1 MRRVRVQDLRPV
13 ETVAKVP
20 SVDKSTSN
28 YTEHATTARIT
39 AHALEACT
47 AHARILHLIE
57 QVEGH
62 SLRHGLI
69 HTHLSRE
76 LGCNADASL
85 SLKVRH
91 CAFVNDT

>member
-1 MRRVRVQDLRPV
+1 L
-13 ETVAKVP
+13 T
-20 SVDKSTSN
+20 KSTFA

-47 AHARILHLIE
+47 AHACILHLIE

-62 SLRHGLI
+62 SLRHGLSR
-69 HTHLSRE
+69 THSSRE
-76 LGCNADASL
+76 LGCKADASL
-85 SLKVRH
+85 SLKTHH